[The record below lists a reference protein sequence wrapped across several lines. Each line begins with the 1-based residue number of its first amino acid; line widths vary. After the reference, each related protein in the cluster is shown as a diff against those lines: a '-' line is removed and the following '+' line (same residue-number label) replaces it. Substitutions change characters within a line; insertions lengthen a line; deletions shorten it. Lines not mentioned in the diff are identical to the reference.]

1 MKKLTSLFVVL
12 IVALGAL
19 AQNSDEPQMVKPT
32 ERVTRHTYPIG
43 VGYEGL
49 VGSPVR
55 IKFRDGSEKQG
66 YLRSGLFDAQMSIIA
81 GRRIAKTKFL
91 TNPATSS
98 I

>member
-66 YLRSGLFDAQMSIIA
+66 YLRSGLFDATDVYYS
-81 GRRIAKTKFL
+81 RK
-91 TNPATSS
+91 
-98 I
+98 